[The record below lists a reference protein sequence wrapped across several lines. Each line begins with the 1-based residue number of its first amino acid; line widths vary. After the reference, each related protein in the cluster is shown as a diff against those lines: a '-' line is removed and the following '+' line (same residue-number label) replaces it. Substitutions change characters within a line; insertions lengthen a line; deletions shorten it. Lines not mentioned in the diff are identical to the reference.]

1 MALPFDGRN
10 RRPKEDRGDATDMV
24 KMKARLLYQSRKRG
38 IKENDLIMGTF
49 AHKFMD
55 DFDLDQYVSLPSP
68 R

>member
-1 MALPFDGRN
+1 
-10 RRPKEDRGDATDMV
+10 MV

-55 DFDLDQYVSLPSP
+55 DFDLDQYVSLTSP
-68 R
+68 L